1 MTSSG
6 VGMCER
12 GLTGGSWQCC
22 PCGRRCCKK
31 KTPLRYWLYCRK
43 NTYLLRNLWSYTL
56 RSAATE
62 FYSQWKRGL
71 QSLQKMTC
79 VAGSPFQKAELN
91 FTQLWKMAYS
101 ISEGMAGKPKENSLV
116 HLQGRK
122 LWGRKL
128 WGRKHIAACRC
139 WNLLVGRLANPLSQ
153 GLKRKQAEDFEL
165 HRHWGGKYIRGS
177 AETGGEWEKWDKK
190 GGKV

>member
-1 MTSSG
+1 MREDWLG
-6 VGMCER
+6 VAGNVVHVAE
-12 GLTGGSWQCC
+12 GAA
-22 PCGRRCCKK
+22 K

-43 NTYLLRNLWSYTL
+43 NTRLLRNLWLYTL
-56 RSAATE
+56 CSAATD

-71 QSLQKMTC
+71 QSLQKKPTHC

-91 FTQLWKMAYS
+91 FTQLWKMAHS

-116 HLQGRK
+116 QLQ
-122 LWGRKL
+122 GRKL
-128 WGRKHIAACRC
+128 WGRKHIATWRCR
-139 WNLLVGRLANPLSQ
+139 NPLAERLTNPLSQ

-177 AETGGEWEKWDKK
+177 AETGGEWDKK